1 MLNHAT
7 TFVPCWLLCIVNEI
21 VICWYNMGG
30 KFNNEGVQ
38 HYIVQEHK
46 LDNEAE
52 MQDLANVLSGIILQL
67 KIVDS
72 DRVRPCMSM
81 N

>member
-1 MLNHAT
+1 
-7 TFVPCWLLCIVNEI
+7 
-21 VICWYNMGG
+21 MGG
-30 KFNNEGVQ
+30 KFNNEGMQ